1 MTSIAIIG
9 GTGYA
14 GSHIAREAAARG
26 LDVTAVSRSQADVPA
41 GVTHRVGSLA
51 DRELVREL
59 AAKHDVVAVATHALG
74 DPDLREAL
82 PQLVEAAREGKARLG
97 FVGGAGS
104 TLVAEGGP
112 RLVDT
117 DAFPAEYKPEA
128 LAHAEVLDALR
139 ADDSGLQWFYV
150 SPAAGFGAWA
160 AGEATGTFRSSSD
173 VLLADAEGNSA
184 ISGADFAKAFVDE
197 IEEPQFENQ
206 RFHVAY

>member
-14 GSHIAREAAARG
+14 GSHIAREAAGRG
-26 LDVTAVSRSQADVPA
+26 LSVTAVSRSQAEVPA
-41 GVTHRVGSLA
+41 GVTHRTGSLA
-51 DRELVREL
+51 DAELVREL
-59 AAKHDVVAVATHALG
+59 AAKHDVLAVATHATG
-74 DPDLREAL
+74 DVDLREAL
-82 PQLVEAAREGKARLG
+82 PQLVEAARDGNARLA

-139 ADDSGLQWFYV
+139 ADESDLRWFYV

-160 AGEATGTFRSSSD
+160 AGEATGSYRTSAD

-184 ISGADFAKAFVDE
+184 ISGADFAKAFVNE
-197 IEEPQFENQ
+197 IEDPQFEDQ